1 MHLNLDP
8 RDTICVARQ
17 PIVDQSGKVFG
28 YELLYR
34 GGTDDTTC
42 TAAGDLA
49 AARVFND
56 AVLNLGLD
64 TLTAGHLA
72 FVNLTR
78 PLLVDDAAT
87 LLPPSATVLEV
98 REDVPID
105 GAVLEACRRLHGLG
119 YALALDD
126 FTADSDAEALLPF
139 AKFVKVDVL
148 STPIDAWARLAR
160 RLLSGGVRLIA
171 EKAETADVVQ
181 TAGAA
186 GYTLFQGYFF
196 CKPRTFSAAA
206 VPARR
211 LAYLN
216 LLAALSRPDLTV
228 SQLENLVKH
237 DVSLSYRVLRCINS
251 AAFGLRQEIRSI
263 RQALVMLGTDRI
275 RKWASVWSLAG
286 LNSGTPETVTVAL
299 LRARCCELVG
309 EALSGAEAGSEFFLL
324 GLCSLLD
331 AMLDRP
337 MANALSDMPLPAPI
351 RDALLGASNA
361 ARSVLDL
368 VVAYERGAWDEAEGA
383 ATAAGLPAAA
393 LPAAYADGLRWAREL
408 SQTSLAA

>member
-1 MHLNLDP
+1 
-8 RDTICVARQ
+8 
-17 PIVDQSGKVFG
+17 
-28 YELLYR
+28 
-34 GGTDDTTC
+34 
-42 TAAGDLA
+42 
-49 AARVFND
+49 
-56 AVLNLGLD
+56 
-64 TLTAGHLA
+64 
-72 FVNLTR
+72 
-78 PLLVDDAAT
+78 
-87 LLPPSATVLEV
+87 V

-206 VPARR
+206 VPGRR

>member
-105 GAVLEACRRLHGLG
+105 GAVLEASRRLHGLG